1 MITRFGSSKEMVL
14 QEVTENGTVL
24 QMLIDNRG
32 LYLTEEKYLIRAV
45 ADPNRYSN
53 REIMENRINAL
64 GIDYKELFET
74 NKHLIQKLP
83 TEKVAK
89 VNPLKASKRSMKG

>member
-1 MITRFGSSKEMVL
+1 MITRFGSSKEMIL
-14 QEVTENGTVL
+14 QEIEENGIVL

-32 LYLTEEKYLIRAV
+32 LYLTEEKYLIRQV
-45 ADPNRYSN
+45 ADTNRYSD
-53 REIMENRINAL
+53 RTLMEKRINAL

-74 NKHLIQKLP
+74 NKDRIQKMP
-83 TEKVAK
+83 TEKAAK